1 MTVPVA
7 LHSAQHLVL
16 LVLGFDHSSRYQCG
30 VPHFNWHFPNNL
42 YCGTPFHMLV
52 HGVHIFLSDL
62 SVKVF
67 GPFFNQLVCFL
78 LVEF

>member
-52 HGVHIFLSDL
+52 HSVHIFLSDL